1 MNAQS
6 LLERFLGNNASATAP
21 HAPPSPWTNP
31 AGTSPMGQATQDV
44 AGAARQALNAAG
56 GLGGLA
62 ASGAAGGLL
71 ALLVGGTKKKKG
83 GGLSG
88 VLSHGGAAML
98 GALASQAYQSWQK
111 GQAPAQAP
119 VAAPQQI
126 SSVPQQFLPAAAP
139 AADGAPFELALIRA
153 MIAAAKADGH
163 VDAEEQ
169 RRIFDRVN
177 AFGLD
182 AESKAFVFD
191 ALAAPLGVSDIAA
204 FATTPEQAAELYL
217 ASRLAMDPDG
227 PAELAYLEAL
237 AHRLKL
243 PAELVAHLNHQ
254 ADTV

>member
-1 MNAQS
+1 MMNAQS
-6 LLERFLGNNASATAP
+6 LLERFLGNNAGTQ
-21 HAPPSPWTNP
+21 PSPWVNP
-31 AGTSPMGQATQDV
+31 TGRGASDI
-44 AGAARQALNAAG
+44 AGAARQALGAAG

-71 ALLVGGTKKKKG
+71 GLLVGGKKKKG
-83 GGLSG
+83 GLNG

-98 GALASQAYQSWQK
+98 GALASQAYQSWQR

-119 VAAPQQI
+119 VPAPHQVTQ
-126 SSVPQQFLPAAAP
+126 VPQPFLPAAAP

-169 RRIFDRVN
+169 RRIFEKVD

-204 FATTPEQAAELYL
+204 LAGTPEQAAELYL
-217 ASRLAMDPDG
+217 ASRLAMEPDG
-227 PAELAYLEAL
+227 PAERAYLEAL
-237 AHRLKL
+237 AHRLTL

-254 ADTV
+254 ADAA